1 MEQRVRECAFLSVMR
16 GCGFGMIAIVITMLA
31 LANQPDMSLKFGGF
45 SLLLMSFILILKAA
59 RAHVVPLRS
68 TEVWIMLRTD
78 DRLPEALASGM
89 IPEARREAF
98 LVYAYRSAVMA
109 GLLLALDMVV
119 VAFR

>member
-59 RAHVVPLRS
+59 RAHTVPLRS

-89 IPEARREAF
+89 IPVARREAF

-109 GLLLALDMVV
+109 GVLLALDVVV